1 MSDNLLKITRN
12 ATGECEAEAV
22 MEALDTKYAGLQVLL
37 QPAEDRF
44 LHCVS
49 SSTDNASAAV
59 SVSKILREK
68 KHRIFDDLEL

>member
-22 MEALDTKYAGLQVLL
+22 MEALDTKYAGLQVML
-37 QPAEDRF
+37 QPAEDRL

-49 SSTDNASAAV
+49 SSTDMLVPLCLCIKFCGKRS
-59 SVSKILREK
+59 IEYL
-68 KHRIFDDLEL
+68 ITL